1 MDARSLSYI
10 VDACSGE
17 FITGSPDSQVLQ
29 VSTDSRQV
37 RPGDLFFA
45 LSGERY
51 DGHAFLADAAAKGA
65 AAVVVDRD
73 KPACTDRLPRSVG
86 IIAVDNTRSALGRL
100 AARYRADFSLP
111 VIAVAGSNGKTTT
124 KELVASVLRQ
134 CGPALWSEASFNND
148 IGVPLTLLQLNRT
161 HAAAVIEAGT
171 NHPGEL
177 APLLRLIQPR
187 YGVLTSI
194 GREHLEFFGTVEG
207 VAEEEGALAEALPAT
222 GKLFING
229 DSEWT
234 PAIARRAV
242 APVVTVGFGERND
255 WRARQVRVGE
265 DGVRFEAEA
274 PRSGSREEYQL
285 RLLGR
290 HQVSNALLA
299 LAVGTELGANP
310 EQLRRGLLECAAPK
324 MRLQVWESRG
334 VRFLDDTY
342 NANADSMLAALQTL
356 ADYPCRGRRV
366 AVLGE
371 MAELGEHTVAA
382 HREVGRRA
390 AEAGV
395 DLLIVVGSLGLEI
408 AQGAREAGLVETR
421 QFGDVAAAAFGVQ
434 DLLQPGDVVLL
445 KASRST
451 GLEKVAGMLRG
462 VAVV

>member
-1 MDARSLSYI
+1 MDARSFSYI
-10 VDACSGE
+10 VEACSGE
-17 FITGSPDSQVLQ
+17 LIAGSPHAQALDVR
-29 VSTDSRQV
+29 TDSRHV
-37 RPGDLFFA
+37 RPGDLFVA
-45 LSGERY
+45 LSGEHF
-51 DGHAFLADAAAKGA
+51 DGHMFLADAAAKGA

-73 KPACTDRLPRSVG
+73 KPACADRLPRSVG
-86 IIAVDNTRSALGRL
+86 IITVRNTRVALGQL

-134 CGPALWSEASFNND
+134 CGAALWSEASFNND
-148 IGVPLTLLQLNRT
+148 IGVPLTLLKMNRT
-161 HAAAVIEAGT
+161 HSAAVLEAGT

-177 APLLRLIQPR
+177 ASLLHLIQPR
-187 YGVLTSI
+187 YGLLTSI
-194 GREHLEFFGTVEG
+194 GREHLEFFGNVEG
-207 VAEEEGALAEALPAT
+207 VAREEGALAEALPAT

-234 PAIARRAV
+234 PAIAQRAQS
-242 APVVTVGFGERND
+242 PVVTVGFGERND

-274 PRSGSREEYQL
+274 PGTGSREEYQL

-299 LAVGTELGANP
+299 VAVGTELGATP
-310 EQLRRGLLECAAPK
+310 DQMRRGLMECAAPK
-324 MRLQVWESRG
+324 MRLQAWESGG
-334 VRFLDDTY
+334 VRILDDTY

-366 AVLGE
+366 AVLGD
-371 MAELGEHTVAA
+371 MAELGEHTVRA

-395 DLLIVVGSLGLEI
+395 ELLIAVGRFGGEL
-408 AQGAREAGLVETR
+408 AQGAREAGLGETR
-421 QFGDVAAAAFGVQ
+421 QFPDVAAAASAVQ
-434 DLLQPGDVVLL
+434 ALVQPGDVVLL
-445 KASRST
+445 KASRSA
-451 GLEKVAGMLRG
+451 GLEKVAGVLRG
-462 VAVV
+462 AVE